1 MRSIAGVF
9 IFFLFCGSF
18 FAVDPPSHDKRPNIV
33 WVFIEDMND
42 WYGCYGDPTVP
53 TPNIDALAKRG
64 VRFDRAYMTAGVC
77 SACRSA
83 IATGAMQTSLGI
95 HHHRS
100 SRKRVPEEVIHLPGG
115 VKTIYQLMGE
125 AGYFVTSSKG
135 KNDFNFI

>member
-1 MRSIAGVF
+1 
-9 IFFLFCGSF
+9 
-18 FAVDPPSHDKRPNIV
+18 
-33 WVFIEDMND
+33 
-42 WYGCYGDPTVP
+42 
-53 TPNIDALAKRG
+53 
-64 VRFDRAYMTAGVC
+64 
-77 SACRSA
+77 
-83 IATGAMQTSLGI
+83 MQTSLGI